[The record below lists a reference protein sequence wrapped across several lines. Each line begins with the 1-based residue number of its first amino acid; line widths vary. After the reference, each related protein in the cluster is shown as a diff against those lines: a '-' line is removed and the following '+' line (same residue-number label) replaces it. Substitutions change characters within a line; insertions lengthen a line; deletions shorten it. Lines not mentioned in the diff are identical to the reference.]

1 MFDVKKPLPFADAT
15 FDTVYSPMLLNMSF
29 SMVELQFIFSEIKQ
43 VLKPRG
49 HFFSVRNEND
59 NFYKKGIEIQDG
71 VYDND
76 GFQIRFYTKYDIVF
90 LTKEDFEILSIK
102 EEHEEPVTLY
112 AVHTRKVR

>member
-1 MFDVKKPLPFADAT
+1 
-15 FDTVYSPMLLNMSF
+15 
-29 SMVELQFIFSEIKQ
+29 MVELQFIFSEIKQ
-43 VLKPRG
+43 VLKPRV
-49 HFFSVRNEND
+49 HFCSVRNEND

-76 GFQIRFYTKYDIVF
+76 GFQIRFYTKDDIVF

-112 AVHTRKVR
+112 VVHTRKYGNYEQYNCHYCWNSNLVIITNSQTAVTS